1 MSSRVK
7 VKICGVTRVEDARL
21 AAELGA
27 DYLGL
32 NFYAASPRLVEP
44 EQAAEIARA
53 VRGRLLIVGVFVN
66 ESRER
71 VEELAEKIP
80 LDLVQLHGDEGP
92 EEIAALGRR
101 AIKVFRVR
109 EDFDPDQVSAY
120 PEAGAYLFDCSHPSL
135 YGGTGLTWPY
145 ERIAGLE
152 VEQPVLVA
160 GGIGPDNARQAI
172 QASRADGIDVC
183 SGVESSPGI
192 KDPDAMK
199 RLFREVGHGQEAT

>member
-1 MSSRVK
+1 MSRVK

-32 NFYAASPRLVEP
+32 NFFAASPRLVEP

-53 VRGRLLIVGVFVN
+53 VRGRLAIVGVFVN

-71 VEELAEKIP
+71 VEELAEKVP

-92 EEIAALGRR
+92 EEIAAFGRR

-120 PEAGAYLFDCSHPSL
+120 PTAGALLFDCGHPSL
-135 YGGTGLTWPY
+135 YGGTGLAWPY
-145 ERIAGLE
+145 ERIAGLK

-160 GGIGPDNARQAI
+160 GGIGSENARQAI
-172 QASRADGIDVC
+172 EASGAGGIDVC

-192 KDPDAMK
+192 KDHEAMK
-199 RLFREVGHGQEAT
+199 RLFREVRHGQEAT

>member
-1 MSSRVK
+1 MSGVR

-32 NFYAASPRLVEP
+32 NFFAASPRLVEP
-44 EQAAEIARA
+44 EPAAEIARA
-53 VRGRLLIVGVFVN
+53 VRGRLAIVGVFVN
-66 ESRER
+66 ESRGR
-71 VEELAEKIP
+71 VEQLAEKVP
-80 LDLVQLHGDEGP
+80 LDLIQLHGDEGP
-92 EEIAALGRR
+92 EEIAAFGRR

-120 PEAGAYLFDCSHPSL
+120 PTAGALLFDCGHPSL
-135 YGGTGLTWPY
+135 YGGTGLAWPY

-160 GGIGPDNARQAI
+160 GGIGPDNARRAI

-192 KDPDAMK
+192 KDHEAMK
-199 RLFREVGHGQEAT
+199 RLFQEVRDGQEAT

>member
-1 MSSRVK
+1 MSRLK

-32 NFYAASPRLVEP
+32 NFFPASPRLVEP
-44 EQAAEIARA
+44 ERAAEIVRA
-53 VRGRLLIVGVFVN
+53 AQGRLAIVGVFVN
-66 ESRER
+66 ASRER
-71 VEELAEKIP
+71 IEAVADAVP
-80 LDLVQLHGDEGP
+80 LDLIQLHGDEGP
-92 EEIAALGRR
+92 AEVAAFGER

-120 PEAGAYLFDCSHPSL
+120 PTASAFLFDCGHPSL

-152 VEQPVLVA
+152 VEQPLWVA
-160 GGIGPDNARQAI
+160 GGIGPDNVRQAI
-172 QASRADGIDVC
+172 QLSGADGIDVC
-183 SGVESSPGI
+183 SGVESSPGV
-192 KDPDAMK
+192 KNHDAMK
-199 RLFREVGHGQEAT
+199 RLFQEVRHGQEGS